1 MFCRLRSRQV
11 GLQRT
16 LCDKFDRSYAGRSC
30 MKGCG

>member
-16 LCDKFDRSYAGRSC
+16 LCDKFGRSYAG
-30 MKGCG
+30 